1 MWNVKAYL
9 PILCFSLFLPVSF
22 SWAEEAPKAA
32 TPEPAVKAAAPAKTK
47 QKFPDYIFTLP
58 EADQAKMDVHPSRY
72 AEFWKKWRFVGAR
85 WRQDTHEIRLTYA
98 NDLAWNVLAEGR
110 TDYPPGAMFG
120 KMVYPSEEDLALPS
134 SVMSGNFLN
143 RLMIMLWDPNH
154 PKKGADGW
162 TYVRF
167 INPDPRA
174 PQDSASTGIW
184 GVMSE
189 KEISACVECHNRAY
203 DRGNVFTQPMYL
215 FHDRPRVEVKDT
227 KVMTN
232 RFQESMK
239 EMPHMAVPR
248 IVVNLIESF
257 PDWKKRKVK
266 GYVGDFFS
274 GSLNMMEPVMAKM
287 AALDPEFIYLI
298 HDRDDPNTLEIASS
312 ITRAGYNK
320 CAGVVRL
327 RGSRLGATMARREAQ
342 QRRQMKQEEDEAYDT
357 APASA
362 PAASPAYGASKEEK
376 AAGDEAYGGTRVQD
390 LTQRF
395 KPFARMNVFCDG
407 NRVSRQDLPLLYT
420 KEDKDGLPSYYFAP
434 AKLD

>member
-1 MWNVKAYL
+1 MWNSRPCLLA
-9 PILCFSLFLPVSF
+9 LFFGLLLPVSLA
-22 SWAEEAPKAA
+22 WGAEAPKAA
-32 TPEPAVKAAAPAKTK
+32 AESAAKSAAPAKTK
-47 QKFPDYIFTLP
+47 QKFPDYIFSLP

-72 AEFWKKWRFVGAR
+72 AEFWKKWHFVGAR

-98 NDLAWNVLAEGR
+98 NELAWKTLAEGR
-110 TDYPPGAMFG
+110 TDYPTGAMFG

-143 RLMIMLWDPNH
+143 RLMVMLWDPNH
-154 PKKGADGW
+154 PKKGTDGW
-162 TYVRF
+162 TYIRF

-184 GVMSE
+184 GVMSN

-215 FHDRPRVEVKDT
+215 FHDKPRIEVKDT
-227 KVMTN
+227 KVMTH
-232 RFQESMK
+232 RFLESMQ
-239 EMPHMAVPR
+239 EMPPAAVPR

-257 PDWKKRKVK
+257 PGWKSRKVK

-287 AALDPEFIYLI
+287 AAQDPGFIYLI

-312 ITRAGYNK
+312 INKAGYEK

-327 RGSRLGATMARREAQ
+327 RGSRLGASIARREAQ
-342 QRRQMKQEEDEAYDT
+342 QRQQMKQEDEAYAPAAQDAGK
-357 APASA
+357 APASSKSSD
-362 PAASPAYGASKEEK
+362 ASYGGG
-376 AAGDEAYGGTRVQD
+376 AGDEAGEARVQD

-395 KPFARMNVFCDG
+395 KPFARMNIFCDG